1 MPKPSDQLI
10 PGSERAYEIVND
22 RLMRDIVK
30 DLGHGP
36 ARLPSVHPD
45 AQAPRAEAAQPVPLK
60 PPSGIGLIDRM
71 CLAQD
76 AQDRLA
82 KIEVLARTVANFQ
95 AAHDAKVEIKRLE
108 AEVVR
113 LKEEVKKAAEAAKP
127 KS

>member
-45 AQAPRAEAAQPVPLK
+45 AQAPRAEAAHPVPLK
-60 PPSGIGLIDRM
+60 PPAGIDLIDRM
-71 CLAQD
+71 CLAAD
-76 AQDRLA
+76 KQDRIA
-82 KIEVLARTVANFQ
+82 KLEALSRTVAILQ
-95 AAHDAKVEIKRLE
+95 ADRDAEIASLR
-108 AEVVR
+108 AEVER
-113 LKEEVKKAAEAAKP
+113 LQGELKKARK
-127 KS
+127 